1 MRRRPCRTALGAV
14 FCAEERQMTKLRYV
28 HWQEEDY
35 HLGYFEDYPD
45 YLTQGKTPAELLEN
59 LEDLYRD
66 IHSGQIPYIRKVDEL
81 ILAG

>member
-1 MRRRPCRTALGAV
+1 
-14 FCAEERQMTKLRYV
+14 MTKLQYV

-66 IHSGQIPYIRKVDEL
+66 IHSGQIPDIRKVDEL